1 MVKLIGEKTLEEW
14 EKMIE
19 IHHRDKTTKEKFY
32 EYIEE
37 NFSMNTDSMNL
48 IGNIIAWV
56 WLQSFDK
63 EDTVNILSA
72 LLDGIGI
79 TSSEIEQFINW

>member
-1 MVKLIGEKTLEEW
+1 MVKLISEKTLEEW

-32 EYIEE
+32 EYIGE
-37 NFSMNTDSMNL
+37 NFSIDTDGMNL
-48 IGNIIAWV
+48 IGNIINWV

-63 EDTVNILSA
+63 EDSVNTLSA

-79 TSSEIEQFINW
+79 TRYEIEQFIDW

>member
-1 MVKLIGEKTLEEW
+1 MVKLIGEKILEEW

-48 IGNIIAWV
+48 IGNIIDWV

>member
-37 NFSMNTDSMNL
+37 NFLMNTDSMNL
-48 IGNIIAWV
+48 IGNIIDWV

>member
-48 IGNIIAWV
+48 IGNIIDWV

>member
-37 NFSMNTDSMNL
+37 NFLMNTDSMNL